1 VAWLNG
7 AVVAAGARLGIP
19 TPVNERLTSVLAAL
33 VAGSAAWSDWRS
45 DVARLLGG
53 LD

>member
-19 TPVNERLTSVLAAL
+19 TPVNERLASIMRAL
-33 VAGSAAWSDWRS
+33 VAGDATWSAWKGQIDKLTGVPA
-45 DVARLLGG
+45 
-53 LD
+53 